1 MSQLR
6 SFLFEVLQTVAL
18 ALGIF
23 AIVYLFLLQP
33 HQVRGHSM
41 DPNFYD
47 GEYLLTDKLSYR
59 IGEPK
64 RGDVVVFAA
73 PPTRNEDFIKR
84 IVGVPGDTIAIRA
97 GKVWLNEK
105 ELKENYLPETTMTFA
120 GPFLSEEKILTLAK
134 DEYFML
140 GDNRGHSS
148 DSRFWGPIKKEDIV
162 GRAWIVYWPPSKIG
176 IIPRVSFANF

>member
-84 IVGVPGDTIAIRA
+84 IVGLPGDTIAIKA
-97 GKVWLNEK
+97 GKVWLNDK
-105 ELKENYLPETTMTFA
+105 ELQENYLPATILTFG
-120 GPFLSEEKILTLAK
+120 GPFLSEEKIFTLGQ
-134 DEYFML
+134 DEYFMF

-148 DSRFWGPIKKEDIV
+148 DSRFWGPIKKEDII
-162 GRAWIVYWPPSKIG
+162 GRAWIVYWPPNKIG